1 VPLHAVQRTR
11 SISSLNQ
18 NGGRRAAGGEA
29 MRRSG
34 TSMLGFNAVRASPSS
49 ASMGVFGGTYASCM
63 RSPIENRFIRSG
75 VLVRKH
81 LFERSG
87 KKASQRSW
95 RTCYVSV
102 DRGTVAMYKMDGRH
116 GGHPDGRELTDTS
129 LQLGSVSLRHT
140 LTQMM
145 PPPGYSRSRPHV
157 FALQLPSGGV
167 YLFQTASEVELRDWV
182 AACNYWAARESKA
195 P

>member
-1 VPLHAVQRTR
+1 
-11 SISSLNQ
+11 
-18 NGGRRAAGGEA
+18 
-29 MRRSG
+29 
-34 TSMLGFNAVRASPSS
+34 
-49 ASMGVFGGTYASCM
+49 M

-195 P
+195 PYMIGGVYNMEYGWD